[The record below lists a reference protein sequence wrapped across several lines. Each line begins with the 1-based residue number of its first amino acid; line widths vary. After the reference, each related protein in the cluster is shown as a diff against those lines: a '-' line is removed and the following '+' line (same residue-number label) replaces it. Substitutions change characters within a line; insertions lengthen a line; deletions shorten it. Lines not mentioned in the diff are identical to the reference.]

1 MFQLQMSLNKKQAGS
16 VIKSAVIKHYARG
29 KYRNYT
35 GRLYT
40 NVRNGKLPIHTEAI
54 TRRMRMFP
62 LTTKVPL
69 YRGVGGMVRNKV
81 KLNTVLSN
89 GKLVN
94 NSISSF
100 SYNRNTARFFARK
113 RGFILVLPPG
123 RYPAINAKQF
133 IGNRSENEVTLYP
146 GTFYVTG
153 RNNNTGNVIVRYV
166 RRT

>member
-1 MFQLQMSLNKKQAGS
+1 MTPSPNTKKAAS
-16 VIKSAVIKHYARG
+16 VIKRAVIKHYARG

-35 GRLYT
+35 GKLYT
-40 NVRNGKLPIHTEAI
+40 NVRKGKLPTHTKAI
-54 TRRMRMFP
+54 TRRMQMFP
-62 LTTKVPL
+62 LTTSVPL

-89 GKLVN
+89 GKLEN

-100 SYNRNTARFFARK
+100 SYNRNTARWFARK

-133 IGNRSENEVTLYP
+133 IGNNTEGEVTLFP
-146 GTFYVTG
+146 GTLYVTG

>member
-1 MFQLQMSLNKKQAGS
+1 MTPSPNKKKAAS
-16 VIKSAVIKHYARG
+16 VIKRAVIKHYARG

-35 GRLYT
+35 GKLYT
-40 NVRNGKLPIHTEAI
+40 NVRIGKLPTHTEAI
-54 TRRMRMFP
+54 TRRMQMFP
-62 LTTKVPL
+62 LTTTVPL

-81 KLNTVLSN
+81 KLNKVLTN

-133 IGNRSENEVTLYP
+133 IGNKSEGEVTLFP
-146 GTFYVTG
+146 GTLYVTG
-153 RNNNTGNVIVRYV
+153 RNNNTGNVIVRYLKH
-166 RRT
+166 

>member
-1 MFQLQMSLNKKQAGS
+1 MTPSPNKKKAAR
-16 VIKSAVIKHYARG
+16 VIKRAVIKHYARG

-35 GRLYT
+35 GKLYT
-40 NVRNGKLPIHTEAI
+40 NVRTGKLPTHTEAI
-54 TRRMRMFP
+54 TRRMQMFP
-62 LTTKVPL
+62 LTTTVPL

-89 GKLVN
+89 GKLEN

-100 SYNRNTARFFARK
+100 SYNRNTARWFARK

-133 IGNRSENEVTLYP
+133 IGNNTEGEVTLFP
-146 GTFYVTG
+146 GTLYVTG

>member
-1 MFQLQMSLNKKQAGS
+1 MTPSPNKKKAAS
-16 VIKSAVIKHYARG
+16 VIKRAVIKHYARG

-35 GRLYT
+35 GKLYT
-40 NVRNGKLPIHTEAI
+40 NVRIGKLPTHTEAI
-54 TRRMRMFP
+54 TRRMQMFP
-62 LTTKVPL
+62 LTTTVPL

-81 KLNTVLSN
+81 KLNIVLSN

-133 IGNRSENEVTLYP
+133 IGNKSEGEVTLFP
-146 GTFYVTG
+146 GTLYVTG

>member
-1 MFQLQMSLNKKQAGS
+1 MTPSPNKKKAAS
-16 VIKSAVIKHYARG
+16 VIKRAVIKHYARG

-35 GRLYT
+35 GKLYT
-40 NVRNGKLPIHTEAI
+40 NVRIGKLPTHTEAI
-54 TRRMRMFP
+54 TRRMQMFP
-62 LTTKVPL
+62 LTTTVPL

-81 KLNTVLSN
+81 KLNKVLTN

-113 RGFILVLPPG
+113 RGFIIVLPPG

-133 IGNRSENEVTLYP
+133 IGNKSENEVTLFP

-153 RNNNTGNVIVRYV
+153 RNNTTGNVFVRYLKH
-166 RRT
+166 

>member
-1 MFQLQMSLNKKQAGS
+1 MTPSPNKKKAAAS
-16 VIKSAVIKHYARG
+16 VIKRAVIKHYARG

-35 GRLYT
+35 GKFYR
-40 NVRNGKLPIHTEAI
+40 NVRNGKRPTHTEAI

-62 LTTKVPL
+62 LTTTAPL
-69 YRGVGGMVRNKV
+69 YRGVGGMGFNKV

-100 SYNRNTARFFARK
+100 SYNRNTAQFFARK
-113 RGFILVLPPG
+113 RGFIFVLPPG
-123 RYPAINAKQF
+123 RYPAINRKKF
-133 IGNRSENEVTLYP
+133 TGTTSSENEVTLYP
-146 GTFYVTG
+146 GTFHVTG
-153 RNNNTGNVIVRYV
+153 RNNNTGNVLVRYV